1 VPALRQAAGG
11 NHDSF
16 LKLSIA
22 EAQLALGDS
31 EGFSTLM
38 TILQSDDAGLARQ
51 QANALLEKQAGK
63 QFGYQADKD
72 VKQNGP
78 ALSRIE
84 AWLKSEA
91 KTFHWD
97 GTTRRFQAQK

>member
-1 VPALRQAAGG
+1 VPALRQAARG

-22 EAQLALGDS
+22 EAQLALGDT

-38 TILQSDDAGLARQ
+38 TVLKSDDAGLARQ

-63 QFGYQADKD
+63 QFGYQADRG
-72 VKQNGP
+72 VKQNAP
-78 ALSRIE
+78 ALSRID
-84 AWLKSEA
+84 AWLNSEA
-91 KTFHWD
+91 KTLRWD
-97 GTTRRFQAQK
+97 AATRRFQAQK